1 MSSPQSP
8 SYDLAIIGAGINGA
22 GIARD
27 AAGRGLKTLLIES
40 NDLGGATSSSS
51 SKLIHGGIRY
61 LEHFEFRLVAE
72 ALAERE
78 TLIEIATHLTHPM
91 QFVMPHVP
99 GLRPLWMI
107 KIGLTLYDRIG
118 GKRSLPASRTLK
130 LAHDPLG
137 NGVNKGISKGFVYS
151 DCSVDD
157 TRLVIS
163 NVRDA
168 VNRGATLMDRSAF
181 TGATA
186 SDHGWTLTMQND
198 AGQQLCHARAIVN
211 AAGPWVRD
219 VIDRVPQVNTANDVR
234 LVKGSHVVVPRL
246 YSGDHAYILQNDD
259 RRIVFILPYQRHYS
273 VIGTTDVPL
282 KDGSDPRNVHADDEE
297 ISYLCSV
304 AAKFMRYPVKPGDVV
319 ATWSGVRPLYDD
331 GSTNASKVTRDYVIE
346 RTVSSDGAPML
357 NIYGGKLTTYRHLAE
372 DALKQLKSDLA
383 VDNNAG
389 WTARTP
395 LPGSEFHW
403 HEREQQ
409 IQTIANEFA
418 NLEPDLIRALF
429 NRHGLTTRQ
438 LLDGVSNVVDLGKHF
453 GHFLYEREVQYF
465 VEHEWAT
472 TAADVLDRRTRDRLH
487 LSATEQAQFEKW
499 FVQYFD
505 AHGPR

>member
-1 MSSPQSP
+1 MSSTELP
-8 SYDLAIIGAGINGA
+8 SYDLAVIGAGINGA

-27 AAGRGLKTLLIES
+27 ASGRGLKVVLIES
-40 NDLGGATSSSS
+40 NDIGAATSSSS

-61 LEHFEFRLVAE
+61 LEHFEFRLVSE

-78 TLIEIATHLTHPM
+78 TLIDIATHLTHPM

-107 KIGLTLYDRIG
+107 RIGLALYDRIG
-118 GKRSLPASRTLK
+118 GKRSLPASRTLR
-130 LAHDPLG
+130 LSHDPLG
-137 NGVNKGISKGFVYS
+137 NGVNKTINKGFVYS

-168 VNRGATLMDRSAF
+168 VNRGTTLMHRYTF
-181 TGATA
+181 TGASA
-186 SDHGWTLTMQND
+186 SDNGWTLTMNN
-198 AGQQLCHARAIVN
+198 GVEEHSCHARAIVN
-211 AAGPWVRD
+211 AAGPWVRE
-219 VIDRVPQVNTANDVR
+219 VVDRVPQISTRKSVR

-259 RRIVFILPYQRHYS
+259 RRIVFVLPWQRHYS

-282 KDGSDPRNVHADDEE
+282 EQGSDPRDAHADEDE
-297 ISYLCSV
+297 IAYLCAV

-319 ATWSGVRPLYDD
+319 STWSGVRPLYDD
-331 GSTNASKVTRDYVIE
+331 GSANASKVTRDYVIE
-346 RTVSSDGAPML
+346 RTENANAAPML

-372 DALKQLKSDLA
+372 DALKQLKNDLA
-383 VDNNAG
+383 IERNSG
-389 WTARTP
+389 WTAREP

-409 IQTIANEFA
+409 IRTIAEEFPGLDA
-418 NLEPDLIRALF
+418 DLIHALF
-429 NRHGLTTRQ
+429 DRHGLYTRR
-438 LLDGVSNVVDLGKHF
+438 LLEGVKGPADLGKGF
-453 GHFLYEREVQYF
+453 GHFLYEREVRHF
-465 VEHEWAT
+465 VENEWAR
-472 TAADVLDRRTRDRLH
+472 TAADVLDRRTRARLH
-487 LSATEQAQFEKW
+487 LSAAEQAQFEQW
-499 FVQYFD
+499 FEQTMSPS
-505 AHGPR
+505 A